1 MPTNSRYPTGVRPLL
16 IDEAARRRRIETR
29 VMSRLE
35 TAAYAEVV
43 LPIIDFVPLKEA
55 DGVFIAQV
63 ARLEQIP
70 EDQRL
75 KPERV
80 VASLAKAGRPAF
92 YEQNAEAIVNRIV
105 PMLRPK
111 DVVVVFSNGGFD
123 NIHEK
128 LLMRLKS

>member
-1 MPTNSRYPTGVRPLL
+1 M
-16 IDEAARRRRIETR
+16 
-29 VMSRLE
+29 
-35 TAAYAEVV
+35 
-43 LPIIDFVPLKEA
+43 A
-55 DGVFIAQV
+55 DGVFISQV

-80 VASLAKAGRPAF
+80 VAAIKNSGRPAF
-92 YEQNAEAIVNRIV
+92 YESNAQAIVDRII
-105 PMLRPK
+105 PMLRSK

-128 LLMRLKS
+128 LLLKLRS